1 MRKLVY
7 VLTCLLMALPG
18 WSQLRT
24 IKGTVTDSANAA
36 VAGASVSVKG
46 KSGGTN
52 TDASGRFTL
61 SVPDGSNTLVI
72 SYVGMAT
79 QEINLAGQTDIIVS
93 LKPISNNLNEVVVTG
108 YQSQRKADLTGAVS
122 VVDVKEIKKLPYNN
136 PIQGLQ
142 GRVPGMIVYTDGS
155 PSGSNV
161 NVLIRGLSSINGNS
175 PLYVID
181 GVATTAGMHELN
193 PNDIESI
200 QVLKD
205 ASAASIYGSRAASG
219 VIIITT
225 KKAKR
230 GEFSVTANA
239 RVSSSFYKNRMHVLD
254 AENYGKVNWQASAND
269 AYLYGGDPLS
279 EKYGYRFDWAK
290 NNDGTYTL
298 NSMTLPEYI
307 DAPNNTMKTAN
318 TDWFDEISRTAMMQ
332 TYDISVARGTEK
344 GSTLFSLDY
353 TKNQGIVN
361 TTDFQRISAR
371 INTDYRLLNDRLVI
385 GENFTANTSKEVQ
398 GNVLNAAL
406 QALPIIPVHTV
417 DGKGWG
423 GPWGGMNDRQNPVR
437 LLEDNKQNHYNY
449 VRLFGNAYA
458 TLEVIKHLYL
468 RTSLGLDYG
477 NFAKRDMQLAYTS
490 GYLNN
495 PINKVIMNNFYTN
508 KLTWTNTLNYKRVI
522 GDHNID
528 AIGGMEAYKEQGVS
542 SWASRQSFASEDP
555 NYMYLDAG
563 TGLKDNGGGASEYR
577 LLSYFGKVNYAFKD
591 RYLASV
597 TLRYDGSSKFGK
609 NNQFGTFPAF
619 SVGWRLNNENFIKD
633 NFDFISDLKLR
644 YGWGKNGSQD
654 YISPTANVT
663 LYQTNYTGGDPT
675 WRSPDGTAYD
685 LNGAG
690 SGTLPSGYQLTQRS
704 NDDVRWE
711 TTTQSN
717 FGLDFGLFNQKIYG
731 SVDYFVKK
739 TQDMLIQP
747 AYIAVVGEGGNRWV
761 NGASLENK
769 GIEFLLG
776 YRGKIGHDLGFDVTG
791 NIATYR
797 NKVTSLP
804 EEVVNT
810 YGGNGTTDNI
820 LGHPWGSGYGYVAD
834 GIYTSSDDVAKSAEQ
849 LGKGVGRIRYKDLNG
864 DGMINEKDRAWI
876 FNPTPDFTYGLNFNF
891 DYKGFD
897 LTIFFN
903 GVGNQQINVYD
914 VKSATDFWS
923 VSETGS
929 NKGVR
934 LLDAWSPANTGSSIP
949 ALTLTD
955 RNNESRF
962 STYFIENGAY
972 MKLRN
977 LQLGYTIPRQLT
989 QKFRVNTLNLYVS
1002 GQNLFIIKSKEFT
1015 GIDPE
1020 IPNYGYPIP
1029 TMLTAGI
1036 RIGL

>member
-7 VLTCLLMALPG
+7 VLACLLMALPG
-18 WSQLRT
+18 WSQQKT
-24 IKGTVTDSANAA
+24 VKGIVTDSANAA
-36 VAGASVSVKG
+36 VSGASVSVKG
-46 KSGGTN
+46 KRIGTN
-52 TDASGRFTL
+52 TDASGRFSLTL
-61 SVPDGSNTLVI
+61 PQGSNVLVI
-72 SYVGMAT
+72 SYVGMGV
-79 QEINLAGQTDIIVS
+79 QEVKISGENEIAVQ
-93 LKPISNNLNEVVVTG
+93 LKPAANNLNEVIVTG

-122 VVDVKEIKKLPYNN
+122 VVDVKELKKLPNNN
-136 PIQGLQ
+136 PIQALQ
-142 GRVPGMIVYTDGS
+142 GRVPGMIIYTDGQ

-230 GEFSVTANA
+230 GELSVNA
-239 RVSSSFYKNRMHVLD
+239 SARTSASFYQNRLKVLN
-254 AENYGKVNWQASAND
+254 AGQYGRANWQASAND
-269 AYLYGGDPLS
+269 ALLYGGDPIS
-279 EKYGYRFDWAK
+279 SKYGYSFDWTK
-290 NNDGTYTL
+290 NTDGTYAL
-298 NSMTLPEYI
+298 NSITLPEYI

-318 TDWFDEISRTAMMQ
+318 TDWFNEISRTAIMQ
-332 TYDISVARGTEK
+332 NYDVSVARGTDK
-344 GSTLFSLDY
+344 GSTVFSLDY
-353 TKNQGIVN
+353 TDNQGIVK
-361 TTDFQRISAR
+361 TTDFKRITTR
-371 INTDYRLLNDRLVI
+371 LNTDYRLLNDRLII
-385 GENFTANTSKEVQ
+385 GENFTASTTREVQ

-406 QALPIIPVHTV
+406 QALPIIPVHTI

-449 VRLFGNAYA
+449 LRLFGNAYA
-458 TLEVIKHLYL
+458 SLEVIKHLFL
-468 RTSLGLDYG
+468 RTSLGIDYG
-477 NFAKRDMQLAYTS
+477 NFSSRDMQLAYRS

-495 PINKVIMNNFYTN
+495 PVNKVTMNNWYNT
-508 KLTWTNTLNYKRVI
+508 KLTWTNTLNYKRII
-522 GDHNID
+522 GDHSID
-528 AIGGMEAYKEQGVS
+528 AIGGMETYQEKGVNT
-542 SWASRQSFASEDP
+542 WASRQGFASEDRD
-555 NYMYLDAG
+555 YMYLDAG

-591 RYLASV
+591 KYLASATV
-597 TLRYDGSSKFGK
+597 RYDGSSKFGK
-609 NNQFGTFPAF
+609 NNQFGLFPAF
-619 SVGWRLNNENFIKD
+619 SVGWRLNNENFIKN
-633 NFDFISDLKLR
+633 NFSFISDLKLR
-644 YGWGKNGSQD
+644 YGWGKNGNQD
-654 YISPTANVT
+654 YISNTANVT

-675 WRSPDGTAYD
+675 WRSPDATSYD
-685 LNGAG
+685 LSGAG
-690 SGTLPSGYQLTQRS
+690 SGTLPSGYQLTQRA

-717 FGLDFGLFNQKIYG
+717 WGLDFGLFNQRIYG

-739 TQDMLIQP
+739 TKDMLIRP
-747 AYIAVVGEGGNRWV
+747 AYIAVIGEGGNRWV
-761 NGASLENK
+761 NGASLQNQ
-769 GIEFLLG
+769 GIEFLIG
-776 YRGKIGHDLGFDVTG
+776 YRGKIGRDLNYDITG

-804 EEVVNT
+804 DEVVNT

-820 LGHPWGSGYGYVAD
+820 LGHSWGSGYGYVAD
-834 GIYTSSDDVAKSAEQ
+834 GVFKNSGDVLKSAEQ

-864 DGMINEKDRAWI
+864 DGMINEKDRTWI
-876 FNPTPDFTYGLNFNF
+876 FNPTPDFTYGVNFSF
-891 DYKGFD
+891 EYKGFD
-897 LTIFFN
+897 LTLFIQ
-903 GVGNQQINVYD
+903 GVGFQQINVYD
-914 VKSATDFWS
+914 VKSASDFWS
-923 VSETGS
+923 ISETGS
-929 NKGVR
+929 NKGTR
-934 LLDAWSPANTGSSIP
+934 LLNAWSAANQGSDIP

-972 MKLRN
+972 AKLRN
-977 LQLGYTIPRQLT
+977 LQVGYTVPRAVSQ
-989 QKFRVNTLNLYVS
+989 RIHVNNLNLYVS
-1002 GQNLFIIKSKEFT
+1002 GQNLFIIKSKSFT

-1036 RIGL
+1036 RVGL